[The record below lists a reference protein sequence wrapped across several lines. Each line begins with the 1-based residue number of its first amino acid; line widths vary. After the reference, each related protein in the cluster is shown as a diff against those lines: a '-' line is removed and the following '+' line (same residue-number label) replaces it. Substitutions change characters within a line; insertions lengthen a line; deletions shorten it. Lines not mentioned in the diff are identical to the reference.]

1 MESAN
6 HRIAYFVS
14 PHGYGHAARASAVM
28 AAIHELDPAL
38 RFEIFTQVP
47 GWFFEDSAT
56 GAFGY
61 HALLTDI
68 GLVQRTPLVEDL
80 PATLK
85 RLEGFLPFDARQIRD
100 VARQIDRLGCQLIV
114 CDIAPMGIAVSFELG
129 IPSVLIENFT
139 WDWIYEEY
147 AKYDS
152 RMWPHVTYL
161 RGLFDAA
168 DYHVQTEPV
177 CRPGNA
183 DLVTMPVSRK
193 IRTPCQQIRRRL
205 GIPSQAK
212 VAMVT
217 MGGIPWHYTF
227 LEKLVSQNG
236 LYFIIPGADK
246 QMQPG
251 TSSPTGAGGLVLLPH
266 RSNFFHPDLVNATD
280 VVIGKAGYS
289 TLAEVYYAGV
299 PYGYIARPNFRES
312 QVLAAYIQEE
322 MSGLPINE
330 TDFGSGEWISSLR
343 KLLTLPRI
351 PRQDANG
358 ADQVARFVLELV
370 NGLN

>member
-1 MESAN
+1 
-6 HRIAYFVS
+6 
-14 PHGYGHAARASAVM
+14 M
-28 AAIHELDPAL
+28 AAIHELDSTI

-47 GWFFEDSAT
+47 CWFFEDSAS

-61 HALLTDI
+61 HSLLTDI

-85 RLEGFLPFDARQIRD
+85 RLEDFLPFDARQIRD
-100 VARQIDRLGCQLIV
+100 VAGQIKGLGCQLIL
-114 CDIAPMGIAVSFELG
+114 CDIAPMGIAVAQESG

-139 WDWIYEEY
+139 WDWIYESY

-152 RMWPHVTYL
+152 RMWPHIAYL
-161 RGLFDAA
+161 RELFDAA

-193 IRTPCQQIRRRL
+193 IRTPCQQIRRQL

-227 LEKLVSQNG
+227 LEKLVNQNG
-236 LYFIIPGADK
+236 LYFIIPGANK
-246 QMQPG
+246 QTQPR
-251 TSSPTGAGGLVLLPH
+251 TSSPTTDGGLVLLPH
-266 RSNFFHPDLVNATD
+266 RSDFFHPDLVNATD
-280 VVIGKAGYS
+280 AVIGKAGYS

-299 PYGYIARPNFRES
+299 PYGYIARPKFRES

-322 MSGLPINE
+322 MSGLPIAE
-330 TDFGSGEWISSLR
+330 TDFENGKWLSSLGD
-343 KLLTLPRI
+343 LLALPRT

-370 NGLN
+370 NALN